1 MDSRLVEMIARGR
14 LPFRGGQWIDT
25 YNQITDP
32 DCAGT
37 IIAGINAK
45 NHYYIMEEMKEFILD
60 LSLKWE
66 WYDMIERGEKTEE
79 YREIKDYYLKRLVYR
94 SEDMPPLEVKYMK
107 KSNMLLF
114 ARTYNAVRFHRGQG
128 GKQTMLFEYKGF
140 KIGIGNP
147 LWGAPENKEVFII
160 KLGKR
165 IDKKEPIILGLTRD
179 KKGNVAD
186 RHPVEVANAVT
197 AAKRDNTQNYVVIS
211 ANTADG
217 QQTMEL
223 GGVCDLSY
231 PSSKTRGG
239 RIQDGGSVTPTL
251 TTHSQNAL
259 RRIESDYR
267 IRKPTPRECF
277 RLMGVS
283 DADIDKIQ
291 ATGISKSQQYK
302 MAGNSI
308 VVNCLAAIFRQL
320 FIGNFNK
327 VVQTEIF

>member
-1 MDSRLVEMIARGR
+1 MNSRLVEMIARGR

-45 NHYYIMEEMKEFILD
+45 NHYYVMEEMKEPI
-60 LSLKWE
+60 
-66 WYDMIERGEKTEE
+66 
-79 YREIKDYYLKRLVYR
+79 V
-94 SEDMPPLEVKYMK
+94 
-107 KSNMLLF
+107 
-114 ARTYNAVRFHRGQG
+114 
-128 GKQTMLFEYKGF
+128 
-140 KIGIGNP
+140 
-147 LWGAPENKEVFII
+147 
-160 KLGKR
+160 LGW
-165 IDKKEPIILGLTRD
+165 TRD
-179 KKGNVAD
+179 EKGNVVD

-197 AAKRDNTQNYVVIS
+197 AAKRDNTQNYVVIP

-231 PSSKTRGG
+231 PSSKTRRG
-239 RIQDGGSVTPTL
+239 RVQDGGSVTPTL
-251 TTHSQNAL
+251 TTHTENAL

-267 IRKPTPRECF
+267 IRKLTPRECF

-291 ATGISKSQQYK
+291 AVGISKSQQYK

>member
-1 MDSRLVEMIARGR
+1 MNSRLVEMIARGR

-45 NHYYIMEEMKEFILD
+45 NHYYVMEEMKEPI
-60 LSLKWE
+60 
-66 WYDMIERGEKTEE
+66 
-79 YREIKDYYLKRLVYR
+79 V
-94 SEDMPPLEVKYMK
+94 
-107 KSNMLLF
+107 
-114 ARTYNAVRFHRGQG
+114 
-128 GKQTMLFEYKGF
+128 
-140 KIGIGNP
+140 
-147 LWGAPENKEVFII
+147 
-160 KLGKR
+160 LGW
-165 IDKKEPIILGLTRD
+165 TRD
-179 KKGNVAD
+179 EKGNVVD

-197 AAKRDNTQNYVVIS
+197 AAKRDNTQNYVLEEIIEDIRRRYP
-211 ANTADG
+211 NRGIFLHDG
-217 QQTMEL
+217 KI
-223 GGVCDLSY
+223 Y
-231 PSSKTRGG
+231 F
-239 RIQDGGSVTPTL
+239 
-251 TTHSQNAL
+251 
-259 RRIESDYR
+259 
-267 IRKPTPRECF
+267 IRKLTPRECF

-291 ATGISKSQQYK
+291 AAGISKSQQYK

>member
-1 MDSRLVEMIARGR
+1 
-14 LPFRGGQWIDT
+14 
-25 YNQITDP
+25 
-32 DCAGT
+32 
-37 IIAGINAK
+37 
-45 NHYYIMEEMKEFILD
+45 MEEMKEYILD

-107 KSNMLLF
+107 KSDMLLF

-165 IDKKEPIILGLTRD
+165 LDKTEPIVLGWTRD
-179 KKGNVAD
+179 EKGNIVD

-197 AAKRDNTQNYVVIS
+197 AAKRDNTQNYVIEQRGRGFNKGGHHDICPTIS
-211 ANTADG
+211 ANSFEHNNHVVTPINDQDG
-217 QQTMEL
+217 CSRTIKHQYQQTSRANLERQDAL
-223 GGVCDLSY
+223 GATGA
-231 PSSKTRGG
+231 T
-239 RIQDGGSVTPTL
+239 DGF
-251 TTHSQNAL
+251 
-259 RRIESDYR
+259 R
-267 IRKPTPRECF
+267 IRKLTPRECF

-291 ATGISKSQQYK
+291 AAGISKSQQYK

-308 VVNCLAAIFRQL
+308 VVNCLAAIFRNL
-320 FIGNFNK
+320 LIGNYNK
-327 VVQTEIF
+327 NQQLELFYSYERDYRRYGSDPGRNG